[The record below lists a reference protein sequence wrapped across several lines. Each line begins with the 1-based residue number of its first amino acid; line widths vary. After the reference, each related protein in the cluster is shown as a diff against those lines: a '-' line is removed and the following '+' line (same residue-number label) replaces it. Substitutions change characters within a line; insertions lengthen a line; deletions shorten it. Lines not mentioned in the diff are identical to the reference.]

1 MLKIGVLNVKTFGK
15 KYIQL
20 VLKFYYSFTNRMTD
34 SVTIEINDKRGI
46 QEFRG
51 LSFSNFQKSKVK
63 TELLN
68 SLVNNKIE
76 PACFWAA
83 ELVCAGHFLD
93 IWDTIILFVSRYI
106 HLGNPKLPIYI
117 AMRFTNFKDIVANGY
132 AGNEL
137 ALRNNVK
144 VRQLFSEMICVLAQ
158 SRKKHSLETVK
169 IQKVDEFDMTH
180 MASRLKAPSIDYAAM
195 VFKSDDPKELYI
207 AINEFAYHISSAS
220 KNAVSACYWLEWL
233 LEFETMCKHNKESS
247 VAETRTFASVL
258 DKFTK
263 DPIWIIWELLLNECA
278 NKPPLIKKIMNALL
292 EIFSI
297 KYTSGIKKK
306 RRFIIYFGINLLT
319 ENVDYN
325 IDIIGNK
332 PSIDGIMKKIGLVYK
347 DVKKNEI
354 TLREDYLFHGL
365 EKTNLDKTIQ
375 RLEKMNEI
383 FK

>member
-1 MLKIGVLNVKTFGK
+1 MNDNT
-15 KYIQL
+15 
-20 VLKFYYSFTNRMTD
+20 
-34 SVTIEINDKRGI
+34 TIEINDKRGI

-68 SLVNNKIE
+68 SLVNNKVE
-76 PACFWAA
+76 PACYWAA

-117 AMRFTNFKDIVANGY
+117 AMRFNNFKDILANGY

-137 ALRNNVK
+137 TLRNNVK
-144 VRQLFSEMICVLAQ
+144 VRQLFSEIICVLSQ

-169 IQKVDEFDMTH
+169 IQKTDEFDMTH
-180 MASRLKAPSIDYAAM
+180 MASKLKAPSIDYANA

-207 AINEFAYHISSAS
+207 AMNEFAYHISSAS
-220 KNAVSACYWLEWL
+220 KNCVSACYWLEWL
-233 LEFETMCKHNKESS
+233 LEFETMCKQNKELPI
-247 VAETRTFASVL
+247 AETRTFAPVL

-263 DPIWIIWELLLNECA
+263 DPIWIIWDIILHECDDK
-278 NKPPLIKKIMNALL
+278 NPLAKKIINALL
-292 EIFSI
+292 ELFSI
-297 KYTSGIKKK
+297 KYTTGVKKK
-306 RRFIIYFGINLLT
+306 RRFIIYFAINLLT
-319 ENVDYN
+319 EHVDYN
-325 IDIIGNK
+325 IDIISNK
-332 PSIDGIMKKIGLVYK
+332 TSIDAIMKKIGLVYK

-354 TLREDYLFHGL
+354 TLGDDYLFHGL

>member
-1 MLKIGVLNVKTFGK
+1 MDT
-15 KYIQL
+15 
-20 VLKFYYSFTNRMTD
+20 T
-34 SVTIEINDKRGI
+34 TIEINDKRGI

-76 PACFWAA
+76 PACYWAA

-93 IWDTIILFVSRYI
+93 IWDTIILFISRYI

-117 AMRFTNFKDIVANGY
+117 AMRFTNFKDIVSNGY

-137 ALRNNVK
+137 TLRNNVK
-144 VRQLFSEMICVLAQ
+144 IRQLFSEIICILTQ
-158 SRKKHSLETVK
+158 SRKKHSLEAVK
-169 IQKVDEFDMTH
+169 IQKNDEFDMTQ
-180 MASRLKAPSIDYAAM
+180 MASKLKAPSIDYAKA

-207 AINEFAYHISSAS
+207 AINEFAYHISSNS
-220 KNAVSACYWLEWL
+220 KNCVSACYWLEWL
-233 LEFETMCKHNKESS
+233 LEFESMCKQNKEMT
-247 VAETRTFASVL
+247 VAETRTFAPVL

-263 DPIWIIWELLLNECA
+263 DPIWIIWDIILHECEDK
-278 NKPPLIKKIMNALL
+278 NPLVKKIIHALL
-292 EIFSI
+292 ELFSI
-297 KYTSGIKKK
+297 KYTSGVKKK
-306 RRFIIYFGINLLT
+306 RRFIMYFAVNLLT

-325 IDIIGNK
+325 IDIINNK
-332 PSIDGIMKKIGLVYK
+332 TSIDAIMKKIGLVYK

-354 TLREDYLFHGL
+354 TLGDDYLYHGL